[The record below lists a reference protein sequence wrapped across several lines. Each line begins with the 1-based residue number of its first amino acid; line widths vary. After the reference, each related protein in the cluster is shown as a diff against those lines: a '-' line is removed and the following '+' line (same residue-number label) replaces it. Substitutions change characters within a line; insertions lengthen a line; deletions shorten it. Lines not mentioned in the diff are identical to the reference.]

1 MIKNDLKGLEAIL
14 FDFEGT
20 LVDFQWRLTD
30 ALQETLTMLR
40 GLGLQTDRFQSR
52 KYSTLMREAM
62 ERAPEVGQSPEEVRK
77 KISAIYDRYDEDALT
92 RWSLRPKARDFLS
105 VLKIE
110 GVKTGLVSNVGK
122 KTLEKALQK
131 LDLHGLFDVVL
142 SRNDVR
148 VLKPGGE
155 GLCLAL
161 NQLQVTKG
169 KALYVGDSID
179 DIQAAKEAGLKV
191 TVILGGENPKPDLLS
206 AGADF
211 LIQHFDELLACLR
224 EEAP

>member
-20 LVDFQWRLTD
+20 LVDFQWRLTE

-92 RWSLRPKARDFLS
+92 RWGLRPKARDFLS

-122 KTLEKALQK
+122 KALEKALQK

-155 GLCLAL
+155 GLRLAL
-161 NQLQVTKG
+161 SQLQVTKE